1 MTSYEIVRGFAPMM
15 REVLRTE
22 RMPPWHADPHY
33 GVFSNDRS
41 LSAEETKTLVHW
53 IEAGAPRGRGSDPL
67 VKVAKSPTDWQLG
80 KPDLVL
86 EIPAFAVPATG
97 AIPYQRPI
105 VKNTIGHD
113 VWLKA
118 IEFAPTNRSLV
129 HHILAGTTGGHPQ
142 SELGGLEQL
151 TSLGVY
157 VPGDVPHDLPRD
169 TGVLIKKDSNFIF
182 QVHYTANGKAAS
194 EVTRVALY
202 FEDAPPKYPLRNT
215 VFIDTDL
222 KIPAN
227 TKAHTVSLSRTFDR
241 DVLIY
246 TLMPHAHV
254 RGDAAEY
261 VVKYPDG
268 KEEILLSVPKYDF
281 NWQTTYELKTPKLL
295 PKGSVVTYST
305 TYDNSIQNK
314 ANPDPNIEVR
324 WGEQTWEEMLYG
336 DVRFRYPDEV
346 VTSSQLTSR

>member
-1 MTSYEIVRGFAPMM
+1 
-15 REVLRTE
+15 
-22 RMPPWHADPHY
+22 
-33 GVFSNDRS
+33 
-41 LSAEETKTLVHW
+41 
-53 IEAGAPRGRGSDPL
+53 
-67 VKVAKSPTDWQLG
+67 
-80 KPDLVL
+80 
-86 EIPAFAVPATG
+86 
-97 AIPYQRPI
+97 
-105 VKNTIGHD
+105 
-113 VWLKA
+113 
-118 IEFAPTNRSLV
+118 
-129 HHILAGTTGGHPQ
+129 
-142 SELGGLEQL
+142 
-151 TSLGVY
+151 

-169 TGVLIKKDSNFIF
+169 TGVLITKDSNFIF

-194 EVTRVALY
+194 EVTHVALY

-268 KEEILLSVPKYDF
+268 KEEVLLSVPKYDF

-305 TYDNSIQNK
+305 TYDNSTQNK